1 MAQSEERPLLGLRVI
16 VSRRSHDGGIRPR
29 FVYRQTPMSPSD
41 SGWSALVGDES
52 ATELDDPGALVSE
65 ELAALLARWPELRR
79 VFESAARE
87 SQWTW
92 DDDGQRYV
100 PLTARR

>member
-52 ATELDDPGALVSE
+52 TTELDDPGALVSE
-65 ELAALLARWPELRR
+65 EIAVLISRWPELRR
-79 VFESAARE
+79 VFESETPEA
-87 SQWTW
+87 QWTW
-92 DDDGQRYV
+92 DDDGQQYV
-100 PLTARR
+100 PLTEPR